1 MNEFIID
8 LNYISLENDNNQMK
22 YYLDNFLIP
31 INSIYKFYYK
41 PYYKNNPYKFRD
53 FHTEDG
59 FIKLLNNK
67 LEEKPRSSKI
77 YNMGT
82 YYITNKDKGPFLKN
96 EIIPLKVNKYNI
108 INTRYYIKE
117 IYTFSKYIN
126 ISLYK
131 KLYINNKKINNIRKK
146 QSHIKFII
154 DDIIKYKDLRYI
166 RWIPINNVYIDN
178 PHYYEIDI
186 SDFLYKLDV
195 NNINKNLIIVCI
207 KNP

>member
-67 LEEKPRSSKI
+67 LEENLDHQKYTIWEHTTLLIKTRVL
-77 YNMGT
+77 
-82 YYITNKDKGPFLKN
+82 FLKM
-96 EIIPLKVNKYNI
+96 K
-108 INTRYYIKE
+108 
-117 IYTFSKYIN
+117 
-126 ISLYK
+126 
-131 KLYINNKKINNIRKK
+131 
-146 QSHIKFII
+146 
-154 DDIIKYKDLRYI
+154 
-166 RWIPINNVYIDN
+166 
-178 PHYYEIDI
+178 
-186 SDFLYKLDV
+186 
-195 NNINKNLIIVCI
+195 
-207 KNP
+207 